1 MRKEIEESLN
11 LVKKH
16 LPSGF
21 EEFLNLGLVKD
32 GIYKKIEFSMR
43 IFSISVLLS
52 IRILNLAFPAT
63 MRTS

>member
-1 MRKEIEESLN
+1 MRKEIEESLD

-32 GIYKKIEFSMR
+32 GIYKK
-43 IFSISVLLS
+43 
-52 IRILNLAFPAT
+52 
-63 MRTS
+63 